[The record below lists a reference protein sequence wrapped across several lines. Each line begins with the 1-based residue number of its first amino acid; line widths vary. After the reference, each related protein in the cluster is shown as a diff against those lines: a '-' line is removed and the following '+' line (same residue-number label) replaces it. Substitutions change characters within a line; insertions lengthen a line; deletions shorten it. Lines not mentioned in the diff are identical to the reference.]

1 MEQVT
6 TKKKITTKNI
16 NKMAIKA
23 SDVSK
28 LRKMTGAGM
37 MDCKNALNEA
47 NGDFDKAVEIIRKKG
62 QAVANK
68 RADKEASEGCVLSGT
83 KGNFAA
89 VVALKCE
96 TDFVAKNDNFVA
108 FTQSILD
115 VALENKPTD
124 IEALKALELNGTS
137 VAEQIVEQIGIIG
150 EKLELDFYEGIE
162 AETVVSYIHPGN
174 KLATVVGLNIA
185 GVKEQVAKDVAMQ
198 VAAMA
203 PIAVGRD
210 GVDQAT
216 VDKEL
221 EIGREKAREE
231 GKPEQILDKIAQG
244 RLNKFFQE
252 NTLLEQSFIK
262 ESKMSV
268 KQYLESVN
276 KELTVTDFKRYTLNV

>member
-1 MEQVT
+1 
-6 TKKKITTKNI
+6 
-16 NKMAIKA
+16 MAIKA

-47 NGDFDKAVEIIRKKG
+47 NGDFDQAIETIRKKG
-62 QAVANK
+62 QLVASK
-68 RADKEASEGCVLSGT
+68 RADKEASEGCVLSGL
-83 KGNFAA
+83 KENFAA

-108 FTQSILD
+108 FTKSILD
-115 VALENKPTD
+115 VALENKPAD
-124 IEALKALELNGTS
+124 VKALEALELNGTT
-137 VAEQIVEQIGIIG
+137 VGDQIVEQIGIIG
-150 EKLELDFYEGIE
+150 EKLELDYYDSIK
-162 AETVVSYIHPGN
+162 AETVVAYIHPGN
-174 KLATVVGLNIA
+174 KLATIVGLNIA
-185 GVKEQVAKDVAMQ
+185 NIEEQVAKDIAMQ
-198 VAAMA
+198 AAAMA
-203 PIAVGRD
+203 PIAVDRD

-216 VDKEL
+216 IDKEL

-262 ESKMSV
+262 ESKMNV
-268 KQYLESVN
+268 KSYLQSVN